1 MINDWILG
9 NPILSDAKWWIFIK
23 MINWSTWKEWD
34 CLFPLQMIEIWN
46 TIDGDCLWLL
56 RFDRPRPCI
65 KEASVFGSEVVKS
78 PGWEGKMGATGV
90 QQTNSRGF
98 SIQTDWNVDF
108 GGKIRF
114 WTTGSSGYTLAAVK
128 PIRKP
133 CLLDLSWPAEMDG
146 HGDLK
151 IGHGKNTLVICALV
165 SSNLAGK

>member
-78 PGWEGKMGATGV
+78 PGWEGKMGATGNGGSTN
-90 QQTNSRGF
+90 QQQGFQHTN
-98 SIQTDWNVDF
+98 
-108 GGKIRF
+108 
-114 WTTGSSGYTLAAVK
+114 SGYTLAAVK